1 MTTEPLPDSP
11 IGDNEGVLGLVYIFS
26 TDFIFDDMV
35 FINKNVL

>member
-1 MTTEPLPDSP
+1 MTSSSRPDSP
-11 IGDNEGVLGLVYIFS
+11 IADNEAVLGLVYIFP